1 MAARLAKSKSGH
13 DRGHYYVI
21 LKEEQEYVYLVD
33 GVLKTVGK
41 PKKKNV
47 KHIQVIKNLPNTV
60 AELLSDESSFRDLEI
75 KRALKLYVKSISQ
88 QNVSDI

>member
-47 KHIQVIKNLPNTV
+47 KHIQVIKNLPNAV
-60 AELLSDESSFRDLEI
+60 AELLSDENSLRDLEI